1 MAVKKRGPGRPP
13 GTKIITSITEDM
25 VYFHEMRKV
34 PSLVKEC
41 LDLLHPKF
49 HEFVLA
55 KFYSRGSISL
65 NSGEFR
71 AQAQHRLPENPHEC
85 LSLMVKIMEQPKEF
99 FNLASKV
106 ADRWNYEVEEYGL
119 LTLDLVQRLFTSKTL
134 YLETVLNI
142 GKMAH
147 EWRASCKWSNRFEM
161 VKGVF
166 KNVPKTMSRCAQLLI
181 EGGDLAGLYELFE
194 KFDRNCN
201 TKNEVELQF
210 MRSVAAMIK
219 LVTGSQDVETLRYC

>member
-1 MAVKKRGPGRPP
+1 M
-13 GTKIITSITEDM
+13 
-25 VYFHEMRKV
+25 
-34 PSLVKEC
+34 L
-41 LDLLHPKF
+41 
-49 HEFVLA
+49 
-55 KFYSRGSISL
+55 
-65 NSGEFR
+65 
-71 AQAQHRLPENPHEC
+71 
-85 LSLMVKIMEQPKEF
+85 VKIMEQPKEF
-99 FNLASKV
+99 FNLASKRAV
-106 ADRWNYEVEEYGL
+106 QWNYEVEEYGL

-147 EWRASCKWSNRFEM
+147 EWRASSKWSNRFEM